1 MEGAGGDGVKAL
13 IERVRNEPALF
24 AGLVSMLL
32 ITVQEFG
39 LNLTD
44 GQETALNGLTVAVL
58 AFAVRRKVVPER
70 NTVPLDDVLPET
82 VDL

>member
-1 MEGAGGDGVKAL
+1 MKAL